1 MATGQARV
9 ILGFE
14 ADTSKARKQIEDL
27 GKSLT
32 EISKIATTQGLTY
45 DKDIKAASDAAI
57 QLKRHLGDALDPKTG
72 KFDVA
77 RFSTNLKSAGTNAKQ
92 LAQQLAGA
100 GEIGQ
105 KAFLNLAQTVA
116 KAEQPVMRINGML
129 GAFGEQLKQTAKWQL
144 SASAYRAVLGTISS
158 AYNYAKDLNKSLNNI
173 QIVTGQSSA
182 QMADFAKEANA
193 AAKALSTT
201 TTAYSDAALIFYQ
214 QGLKGDDVTKRTD
227 TVVKLANVTGESA
240 SAISSYMTA
249 IWNNYAKGSD
259 NLEHFGDV
267 ITALGAA
274 TASSSEEI
282 ATGLEKFA
290 AIGDTVGL
298 SYERASAA
306 LATVVAETRQTPD
319 VVGTAFKTIFS
330 RIQGLKL
337 GETLEDGV
345 DLNKYSKGL
354 KAVGVE
360 VLNAEGKLRKLDDI
374 LPDLGRKWNTLDE
387 AQQTALA
394 QTVAGTR
401 QYAQFIALMKNW
413 DKVEQNTNLAK
424 NSDGTLEAQ
433 QEIYAESWE
442 AASKRVKAALQ
453 DVYTQLVND
462 KFFIELTNG
471 VETFVEKIGTIIK
484 SMGGFKGI
492 LTTVSVL
499 FMNIFAQKMPEVLKN
514 LQHNFYVLTGQSQKL
529 ADNLKAD
536 FQKAF
541 YGLSGQGNNAIDSK
555 IAGLEK
561 VFSLNTKLAE
571 KAKFMT
577 SEEQSYYKMQIGM
590 IDEVNQKLTE
600 TIELRDKEINKAIS
614 TAKVDFSKGNTN
626 VISNTGENQ
635 KYIKQIEEK
644 IGLENSKHLMS
655 KLNKEEGNYID
666 VIIQK
671 YSELKQKYYELDEV
685 QTQLQQNENMFE
697 KSTGNAETLQQEM
710 LKVINT
716 SKELYKGQG
725 QSEAVAGLQ
734 ALEDKLKEIDIT
746 GDKAADELRI
756 TWQKA
761 FSTIKGEGNGTAI
774 QPIIDKIKQAEEE
787 TKSFGNIL
795 QQLNPDGFRKLEAV
809 LDKMAPEIQ
818 DAIRQALGL
827 DEAFKNISRSA
838 DGIQMKFSQAL
849 MKIGSAAMAVT
860 QIINSIKGLNEV
872 LQDDKSSLFD
882 KMLAVLPLVSTL
894 IFGITQMT
902 ELMTA
907 VKVIAN
913 RVEENGNKT
922 IWGRVF
928 ANRAEAESIREVTEA
943 EMEKI
948 AADVADSGKGFAS
961 SIKSGIGALTKAMLP
976 LALIAGGVLAIKYV
990 WDKTNEAIDEYNLK
1004 QQKAAKES
1012 AETATSL
1019 TEQYDS
1025 IKQSYDN
1032 LVSSVD
1038 KYSELKNGLGELVAG
1053 TDEYE
1058 AKLQET
1064 NETVLE
1070 LIETLGLAGDAYH
1083 WENGELKI
1091 DEQALKKAQEDKN
1104 FEVQQAKLS
1113 ADTAKIEANQKQ
1125 RENKLADTIRAIDRD
1140 SASGAVAGAG
1150 TGFLTGIAGGA
1161 AIGAG
1166 IGMLGGPIASAI
1178 GAGIGAIIAVAGG
1191 ITGFIKGKELED
1203 AKQDDAAIQRTNTE
1217 INKLAADYKVNGEE
1231 ALTEKHIRAIG
1242 EFKNADAEFINT
1254 IRENVRALVNENELL
1269 QQSVKT
1275 NILPILETLD
1285 SFKNS
1290 TEDVK
1295 EGISNLTSKE
1305 LMKQVEE
1312 EKKKLEADEDLDY
1325 EEEAKKLAGEKG
1337 TVTEVKE
1344 NEEGDGFVIVY
1355 YDGDEKHEEAYTE
1368 DRIREEMVSDKI
1380 YDEENIKKAELQAEK
1395 NFQNMVSSGQ
1405 YGNVLAELIANKQLK
1420 NASVKDIEGLYSE
1433 KDFNQYSQFLNKD
1446 EDARNMLDETYQS
1459 IKDLYNSNIKA
1470 VDNAMKNFGNKDL
1483 SLSNLT
1489 AMQSSFKEA
1498 FKKMGSEGVKNI
1510 EKIYKTIENQSQ
1522 SNEFTSLIN
1531 DLDLSNNITTLDE
1544 FKASAENA
1552 GISLK
1557 NLTDQEL
1564 QNFID
1569 VIQGIGQSID
1579 DIQTSY
1585 KSQKDIVKTLKQ
1597 GDFID
1602 ADKYNQLNIVLK
1614 QFFEEALD
1622 GTYKLVGSAKELNDI
1637 ADNQARTKFET
1648 RRNLLLKDISNKEQE
1663 KDDLKENEEKI
1674 SKLGKAKKFSNP
1686 NYDHNYSTWEEYV
1699 DWLDNS
1705 KYQWMDTNG
1714 THTEKMLNK
1723 DNAKYYGINDYDT
1736 YMELDKQGKYDY
1748 FNKKENQKRVISLAY
1763 ARSDQAKNYI
1773 FSTADSN
1780 EQISR
1785 AEEVQNWADEEA
1797 EKYNY
1802 NKGIILTNKDGSVIP
1817 SQKQSFLNTK
1827 QKEVQDTVT
1836 NKIDFLLEYDKEN
1849 TELINELQDKFKNDN
1864 FSDFDYQTLNDLYK
1878 AQKDKVKGYDKQIEE
1893 YMTEIMQSYMVEA
1906 GSYENIEKLE
1916 KGFFGEEGYSGVA
1929 GKSNLDSDTKGKIM
1943 AYNAEIIRRDQN
1955 NLHGL
1960 DEEKL
1965 EKYADYLED
1974 VTEKTAGFNESMD
1987 ETNAKIYA
1995 KQIMRMNRGV
2005 ETLAKNFYD
2014 LSKKDEGWYS
2024 VLKKSTKGSQEYAD
2038 AIIGTKDAVAD
2049 LLDMETEDIDNKFI
2063 EDNLDL
2069 IKDAAQGDGKAIDD
2083 LKDKLHE
2090 EVKINLVNDLKSQI
2104 LDIEDQLN
2112 GLDKFLDRELKA
2124 GIELDD
2130 TDFIEKLNEIV
2141 EKTGMSAEQI
2151 NKFLKSR
2158 NIEAKYVEETDT
2170 VQTSMPITET
2180 VTEQWTETGSTST
2193 GETDDMGHSKNAET
2207 TIIHSKATPKIVGTV
2222 KVPQEFAA
2230 FGMTTDGTT
2239 PKVEKLV
2246 RKASGAA
2253 NNYST
2258 QNSGGPKPSK
2268 PSGGN
2273 NNKKNAKNQK
2283 KEKSPFNEFYHLEKV
2298 LDKIEKRL
2306 KGLQKSSDVVF
2317 GAEKIVNLQA
2327 QNKQL
2332 EKQEKALIRLGKAQ
2346 KASAKKDVQKLAN
2359 LTGRTIKL
2367 NKNGEVK
2374 DYKKIAAAERAKVE
2388 QARKLKNKY
2397 KNTGKADKYDE
2408 QYERAK
2414 QHETDVVNALNDIET
2429 KNKNAYD
2436 NFDKAEDTRKDRV
2449 ANNWEMQ
2456 EIQMNL
2462 RLNTYQAKKDLLD
2475 FKKEFGTD
2483 WDIGFNFGISK
2494 KNENDFKEN
2503 AKFVMDQYNNP
2514 NSEYNKEIETRDQYQ
2529 QLTDIG
2535 WDKLSKE
2542 KKKELKNAGINSQSD
2557 LENKLIEMNT
2567 TVADRGTDLA
2577 NTMKEANENY
2587 LSMMDDISESWSKVT
2602 EKLDDW
2608 VESLDHAQK
2617 MTELLYGKNTKTYRD
2632 NIKKINESR
2641 LKEDKERMKMLQRQ
2655 KKTYEEELTKYEVGT
2670 DKYDKAL
2677 DSLRQTNKEIAQEE
2691 EHYIETLAQ
2700 TYTDEISE
2708 ALAEMS
2714 ENMFGTDFESVQE
2727 NWEISLRH
2735 SEEYYDNL
2743 QKISHIEE
2751 LSSKYD
2757 KAANLNHLV
2766 KNQEKLN
2773 RLKDAEI
2780 KRLKQIDNL
2789 TQKDIQMAEKKLA
2802 LAEAEIALE
2811 EAKNNKSS
2819 MKLSRDASGNWNYQ
2833 YVANEDKV
2841 DEAQNNLNKAAT
2853 DYRDTGLNNVQNLY
2867 EEFLAVN
2874 SFYQNKINALDPND
2888 EHYKENLDKY
2898 QKELTEEL
2906 EGITAQFNRMNNE
2919 TNIATAA
2926 MIKTYGDAGAELN
2939 NELETIFKEIS
2950 TTGATTATELLT
2962 AFTDNST
2969 GTFSVIKT
2977 KAGEWNAQE
2986 VSFYD
2991 SIVAKVLEKYGT
3003 DGTNP
3008 TTISGI
3014 ITSAYG
3020 AITKAHK
3027 KYVDEIDNSGI
3038 KGKWEDISKV
3048 ISDTES
3054 EADVESSIEAIIEAQ
3069 ETLTDENH
3077 LGALNKFRSIWDNEG
3092 DKEGKGKGIK
3102 QVTQEAKDNVVNLNT
3117 ALGTTSATKAKPE
3130 VTITWKDKSYDKLM
3144 NFSKKIKNLKDKT
3157 ITIHTNYTSSGN
3169 GNSLG
3174 NNNGSV
3180 SGDEQKHGVSL
3191 NYHYVDAKGK
3201 TAILDKTINFKTK
3214 AESDQFIK
3222 AYKDYLENHEK
3233 KATNK
3238 FWDAYKDEFK
3248 QIGIKKK
3255 DLKGIGKQDRLK
3267 NLSAFDTG
3275 GYTGD
3280 WDSSE
3285 GRLALLHKKEL
3296 ILNKEDTAN
3305 MLSMINI
3312 VRDLVDQ
3319 QLPQKLMQNMSQR
3332 IQDALIDYSG
3342 AISSNNNSSSE
3353 NIFNISAEF
3362 PNASNAAEIQEA
3374 ILSLPNLASQYLNR
3388 RR

>member
-214 QGLKGDDVTKRTD
+214 QGLKGDEVTKRTD

-306 LATVVAETRQTPD
+306 LATVVAETRQTPE
-319 VVGTAFKTIFS
+319 VVGTAFKTIFA

-360 VLNAEGKLRKLDDI
+360 VLNAEGQLRKLDDI

-424 NSDGTLEAQ
+424 NSDGALEAQ

-442 AASKRVKAALQ
+442 SASKRVKAALQ

-541 YGLSGQGNNAIDSK
+541 SGLSGQGNNAIDSK

-577 SEEQSYYKMQIGM
+577 SEEQSYYKMQIEM

-614 TAKVDFSKGNTN
+614 TAKIDFSK
-626 VISNTGENQ
+626 SNTSVIQNTPENQ
-635 KYIKQIEEK
+635 KDIEKIVEK
-644 IGLENSKHLMS
+644 IGLQSGNHLMS
-655 KLNKEEGNYID
+655 KLNKGEGNYID
-666 VIIQK
+666 EIIQK
-671 YSELKQKYYELDEV
+671 YSELKQKYYELEEV
-685 QTQLQQNENMFE
+685 QTQLQQNENMF
-697 KSTGNAETLQQEM
+697 KGYSGDAETLQQEM

-716 SKELYKGQG
+716 SKELYQTQG
-725 QSEAVAGLQ
+725 HEGAVAGLEK
-734 ALEDKLKEIDIT
+734 LENELKEAGIT
-746 GDKAADELRI
+746 GKDAANELKRK
-756 TWQKA
+756 WREA
-761 FSTIKGEGNGTAI
+761 FTVIAEENKDPVIGVAI
-774 QPIIDKIKQAEEE
+774 QDILKKIEQAEGK

-795 QQLNPDGFRKLEAV
+795 SQLNPEGFKKLEAV

-827 DEAFKNISRSA
+827 DETFKNISRSA
-838 DGIQMKFSQAL
+838 DSIQMKFSQAL

-882 KMLAVLPLVSTL
+882 KMLAVLPLISTL
-894 IFGITQMT
+894 IFGITQAT

-913 RVEENGNKT
+913 RVEENGTKA
-922 IWGRVF
+922 IWKRVL
-928 ANRAEAESIREVTEA
+928 ARKAEAEATDDATKA
-943 EMEKI
+943 EMRKI
-948 AADVADSGKGFAS
+948 AADGSDSEKGLAS
-961 SIKSGIGALTKAMLP
+961 SIKSGVGTLTKAMLP

-1032 LVSSVD
+1032 LVSTVD
-1038 KYSELKNGLGELVAG
+1038 KYSELKDGLGELVAG

-1058 AKLQET
+1058 TKLQET
-1064 NETVLE
+1064 NETALE

-1125 RENKLADTIRAIDRD
+1125 RENKLADTVREVDRD
-1140 SASGAVAGAG
+1140 SVSGALAGAG
-1150 TGFLTGIAGGA
+1150 AGALTGAAGGA

-1166 IGMLGGPIASAI
+1166 IGMLGGPI
-1178 GAGIGAIIAVAGG
+1178 GAGIGAALGASIGVIVGAL
-1191 ITGFIKGKELED
+1191 KGNELKE

-1217 INKLAADYKVNGEE
+1217 INKLAADYKVKGEE
-1231 ALTEKHIRAIG
+1231 ALTEEHIKAIG

-1290 TEDVK
+1290 PEDVK

-1305 LMKQVEE
+1305 LMKQTEE
-1312 EKKKLEADEDLDY
+1312 EKKKLEADKDLDY
-1325 EEEAKKLAGEKG
+1325 EEEAKKLVSEKG

-1380 YDEENIKKAELQAEK
+1380 YDKENIKKAELQAEQ
-1395 NFQNMVSSGQ
+1395 NFQDMVSSGQ
-1405 YGNVLAELIANKQLK
+1405 YGNVLAELIANEQLK
-1420 NASVKDIEGLYSE
+1420 NASVKDIEGLYAE
-1433 KDFNQYSQFLNKD
+1433 KDFEQYSQFLNRD

-1498 FKKMGSEGVKNI
+1498 WKKMGSEGVKNI
-1510 EKIYKTIENQSQ
+1510 EKIYKTIEDQGQ

-1531 DLDLSNNITTLDE
+1531 DLDLSNNIITLDE

-1557 NLTDQEL
+1557 NLTDKEL
-1564 QNFID
+1564 QNFINI
-1569 VIQGIGQSID
+1569 VQGIGQSID
-1579 DIQTSY
+1579 NIQTSY
-1585 KSQKDIVKTLKQ
+1585 KTQKDIIKTLKQ
-1597 GDFID
+1597 NDFID
-1602 ADKYNQLNIVLK
+1602 ADKYNQLDTILK

-1622 GTYKLVGSAKELNDI
+1622 GTYKLVGSAKELNDV

-1663 KDDLKENEEKI
+1663 KDALKEISFKTPYKIATADNINTNWDQIADLITRNSLAGTSSYPWLSDSLNFTDKEK
-1674 SKLGKAKKFSNP
+1674 KEL
-1686 NYDHNYSTWEEYV
+1686 
-1699 DWLDNS
+1699 
-1705 KYQWMDTNG
+1705 
-1714 THTEKMLNK
+1714 K
-1723 DNAKYYGINDYDT
+1723 DNNSSTVQKIRNAKNKEVANYLRENSEAYYYN
-1736 YMELDKQGKYDY
+1736 LAKNH
-1748 FNKKENQKRVISLAY
+1748 FNKYTARSIKDTDNIFGKSFDSGLDWRTNLNSFLSENNVSNTDRAWALIPEEQKRL
-1763 ARSDQAKNYI
+1763 K
-1773 FSTADSN
+1773 
-1780 EQISR
+1780 EQETK
-1785 AEEVQNWADEEA
+1785 A
-1797 EKYNY
+1797 
-1802 NKGIILTNKDGSVIP
+1802 LKDTLDYLY
-1817 SQKQSFLNTK
+1817 K
-1827 QKEVQDTVT
+1827 
-1836 NKIDFLLEYDKEN
+1836 YDKEN
-1849 TELINELQDKFKNDN
+1849 REIINTYLTKFKEG
-1864 FSDFDYQTLNDLYK
+1864 TLNKDDFNSIDQLY
-1878 AQKDKVKGYDKQIEE
+1878 ANRVSESSGYDKQIKE

-1916 KGFFGEEGYSGVA
+1916 EGFFGEKGYA
-1929 GKSNLDSDTKGKIM
+1929 GAKKQIEEKTASLDLQAKVD
-1943 AYNAEIIRRDQN
+1943 AYNNEAILRNQN
-1955 NLHGL
+1955 NFYGL
-1960 DEEKL
+1960 DEVEV
-1965 EKYADYLED
+1965 EKYADYLD
-1974 VTEKTAGFNESMD
+1974 DLTESVAGFNAEMNKD
-1987 ETNAKIYA
+1987 TAEIYA

-2014 LSKKDEGWYS
+2014 LSKKGEGWFS
-2024 VLKKSTKGSQEYAD
+2024 ILDQKGKGNGSTKGSEEYKE
-2038 AIIGTKDAVAD
+2038 AIIGTKEALAD
-2049 LLDMETEDIDNKFI
+2049 LLDTETTSIDNQFI
-2063 EDNLDL
+2063 EDHLEL
-2069 IKDAAQGDGKAIDD
+2069 IKKAAQGDEDAIDSLKKKLGEDVRIKIIDD
-2083 LKDKLHE
+2083 LKDA
-2090 EVKINLVNDLKSQI
+2090 IP
-2104 LDIEDQLN
+2104 DIETE
-2112 GLDKFLDRELKA
+2112 LDELDRFMKKIQDGEININTKKAKEDLQDLLKA
-2124 GIELDD
+2124 
-2130 TDFIEKLNEIV
+2130 
-2141 EKTGMSAEQI
+2141 TGMSAEQI
-2151 NKFLKSR
+2151 KEYMNDAW
-2158 NIEAKYVEETDT
+2158 NTDIKYKTKT
-2170 VQTSMPITET
+2170 ANTNSYMPITKTTTRVESEDVPWT
-2180 VTEQWTETGSTST
+2180 AGNAAGVNHYEIATSTPEVIGKVAVPHEFAMFGMSSDGSEPEIDMVTE
-2193 GETDDMGHSKNAET
+2193 
-2207 TIIHSKATPKIVGTV
+2207 
-2222 KVPQEFAA
+2222 
-2230 FGMTTDGTT
+2230 
-2239 PKVEKLV
+2239 
-2246 RKASGAA
+2246 KASGAA
-2253 NNYST
+2253 NNYSSA
-2258 QNSGGPKPSK
+2258 NAGGPKASK
-2268 PSGGN
+2268 PSGG

-2298 LDKIEKRL
+2298 LDKIDKRL

-2346 KASAKKDVQKLAN
+2346 KASAKKDIQKLAN

-2388 QARKLKNKY
+2388 QAIKLKNKY

-2408 QYERAK
+2408 QYERVK
-2414 QHETDVVNALNDIET
+2414 QHETDVVDALNDIET

-2449 ANNWEMQ
+2449 SNNWEMQ

-2514 NSEYNKEIETRDQYQ
+2514 NSEYNKEIEARDQYQ

-2535 WDKLSKE
+2535 WDNLSEE
-2542 KKKELKNAGINSQSD
+2542 KKKELMNVGIHSQSD

-2567 TVADRGTDLA
+2567 AVADRGIDLA
-2577 NTMKEANENY
+2577 NTMKEANEIY

-2617 MTELLYGKNTKTYRD
+2617 MTELFYGKNTKTYRD

-2641 LKEDKERMKMLQRQ
+2641 LKEDKERMKILQEQ
-2655 KKTYEEELTKYEVGT
+2655 KKAYEKELTQYEVGT

-2677 DSLRQTNKEIAQEE
+2677 ESLRQTNKEIAQEE

-2700 TYTDEISE
+2700 TYTDEVSE
-2708 ALAEMS
+2708 ALTEMN

-2757 KAANLNHLV
+2757 KAANSNHLV

-2789 TQKDIQMAEKKLA
+2789 TQKDIQMAEKKLS

-2853 DYRDTGLNNVQNLY
+2853 DYRDTGLNNVRDLY
-2867 EEFLAVN
+2867 EKFLSVN
-2874 SFYQNKINALDPND
+2874 SDYQNKINALDPND
-2888 EHYKENLDKY
+2888 EHYKEKLEDYK
-2898 QKELTEEL
+2898 KKLTEEL
-2906 EGITAQFNRMNNE
+2906 EGITAQSDRMNSE

-2926 MIKTYGDAGAELN
+2926 MIKTYGDAGVELN

-2950 TTGATTATELLT
+2950 TTGTTTATELLT

-2969 GTFSVIKT
+2969 GTFSVIKA

-3003 DGTNP
+3003 DGTDP

-3020 AITKAHK
+3020 AITTAHK
-3027 KYVDEIDNSGI
+3027 NYVNEIDKSGI

-3054 EADVESSIEAIIEAQ
+3054 EADVESSIEAIIGAQ
-3069 ETLTDENH
+3069 ETLTDGDH
-3077 LGALNKFRSIWDNEG
+3077 LGALNKFKSIWDSEG

-3117 ALGTTSATKAKPE
+3117 ALSTTSATKAKPE
-3130 VTITWKDKSYDKLM
+3130 ITITWKDKSYDKLM
-3144 NFSKKIKNLKDKT
+3144 NFSEKIKNLKDKT
-3157 ITIHTNYTSSGN
+3157 ITIHTNYTSSGSGTSSSGGTSS
-3169 GNSLG
+3169 GNSTF
-3174 NNNGSV
+3174 SV
-3180 SGDEQKHGVSL
+3180 SNSEKKHGVSFK
-3191 NYHYVDAKGK
+3191 YHYVDDKGYL
-3201 TAILDKTINFKTK
+3201 AISDETINFKTEEASK
-3214 AESDQFIK
+3214 KFIN
-3222 AYKDYLENHEK
+3222 AYNDYLKEHGK

-3238 FWDAYKDEFK
+3238 FWDAYEKKFK
-3248 QIGIKKK
+3248 KINIKKE
-3255 DLKGIGKQDRLK
+3255 DLKKIGEYDRFKEL
-3267 NLSAFDTG
+3267 NAFDTG
-3275 GYTGD
+3275 GYTGN
-3280 WDSSE
+3280 WNSSE
-3285 GRLALLHKKEL
+3285 GRLAMLHEKEL
-3296 ILNKEDTAN
+3296 VLNKEDTAN

-3342 AISSNNNSSSE
+3342 AISSNSNSSSE

>member
-1 MATGQARV
+1 MVTGQARV

-14 ADTSKARKQIEDL
+14 ADTAKARKQIEDL
-27 GKSLT
+27 GKTLT

-214 QGLKGDDVTKRTD
+214 QGLKGDEVTKRTD

-240 SAISSYMTA
+240 SSISSYMTA

-306 LATVVAETRQTPD
+306 LATVVAETRQTPE
-319 VVGTAFKTIFS
+319 VVGTAFKTIFA

-360 VLNAEGKLRKLDDI
+360 VLNAEGQLRKLDDI

-442 AASKRVKAALQ
+442 SASKRVKAALQ

-492 LTTVSVL
+492 LTTVSAL

-541 YGLSGQGNNAIDSK
+541 SDLSGQGNNAIDSK

-600 TIELRDKEINKAIS
+600 TIELRDKEINAAVS
-614 TAKVDFSKGNTN
+614 TAKVDFSKNNTS
-626 VISNTGENQ
+626 VIQNTPEN
-635 KYIKQIEEK
+635 KKDIEKIVEK
-644 IGLENSKHLMS
+644 IGLQSGNHLMS
-655 KLNKEEGNYID
+655 KLNKGKGNYID

-671 YSELKQKYYELDEV
+671 YSELKQKYHELDEV
-685 QTQLQQNENMFE
+685 QTQLQQNENMF
-697 KSTGNAETLQQEM
+697 KNDSKDAETLQQEM

-761 FSTIKGEGNGTAI
+761 FSTIKGEGNGAAI

-894 IFGITQMT
+894 IFGITQAT

-922 IWGRVF
+922 ILKRILLR
-928 ANRAEAESIREVTEA
+928 RAEARATNDVIDS
-943 EMEKI
+943 EKGL
-948 AADVADSGKGFAS
+948 VS
-961 SIKSGIGALTKAMLP
+961 SIKSDIGSLTKAMLP

-990 WDKTNEAIDEYNLK
+990 WDKTNKAIDEYNLK
-1004 QQKAAKES
+1004 QQEAAKES

-1032 LVSSVD
+1032 LVSTVD
-1038 KYSELKNGLGELVAG
+1038 KYSELKDGLGELVAG

-1064 NETVLE
+1064 NETALE

-1083 WENGELKI
+1083 WESGELKI

-1125 RENKLADTIRAIDRD
+1125 RENKLADTVRAVDRD

-1150 TGFLTGIAGGA
+1150 VGALTGAASGA

-1166 IGMLGGPIASAI
+1166 IGLLGGPAGVALGMAI
-1178 GAGIGAIIAVAGG
+1178 GADIGKLVGG
-1191 ITGFIKGKELED
+1191 IAGNFKGADLEE

-1231 ALTEKHIRAIG
+1231 ALTEEHIRAIG

-1269 QQSVKT
+1269 QQSIKT

-1305 LMKQVEE
+1305 LKKQIEE
-1312 EKKKLEADEDLDY
+1312 EKKKLETDEDLDY

-1337 TVTEVKE
+1337 TVTEIKE

-1368 DRIREEMVSDKI
+1368 DRIREEIVSDKI
-1380 YDEENIKKAELQAEK
+1380 YDEENIKKAELQAEQ

-1405 YGNVLAELIANKQLK
+1405 YGNVLAELIANEQLK
-1420 NASVKDIEGLYSE
+1420 NASIKDIEGLYSE
-1433 KDFNQYSQFLNKD
+1433 KDFDQYSQFLNGDK
-1446 EDARNMLDETYQS
+1446 DARNMLDKTYQS
-1459 IKDLYNSNIKA
+1459 IKDLYNSNIEA

-1498 FKKMGSEGVKNI
+1498 FKKMGSEGVENI
-1510 EKIYKTIENQSQ
+1510 EKIYKTIENQGQ

-1569 VIQGIGQSID
+1569 VVQGIGQSID

-1614 QFFEEALD
+1614 QFFEEVLD

-1663 KDDLKENEEKI
+1663 KNDSKEISFKTPYKIATADNINTNWDQIADLITRNSLAGTSSYPWLLDSLNFTDKEKKELKDNNSSTVQKMRDAKNKKVANYLKEN
-1674 SKLGKAKKFSNP
+1674 S
-1686 NYDHNYSTWEEYV
+1686 EEYYYNLAKN
-1699 DWLDNS
+1699 DFNNYTARS
-1705 KYQWMDTNG
+1705 
-1714 THTEKMLNK
+1714 NK
-1723 DNAKYYGINDYDT
+1723 DTDNIF
-1736 YMELDKQGKYDY
+1736 GKSFDST
-1748 FNKKENQKRVISLAY
+1748 FNWRANLNSFLSENNVSDADRAWALIPEEQKRLT
-1763 ARSDQAKNYI
+1763 DQETKA
-1773 FSTADSN
+1773 
-1780 EQISR
+1780 
-1785 AEEVQNWADEEA
+1785 
-1797 EKYNY
+1797 
-1802 NKGIILTNKDGSVIP
+1802 LKDTLDYLY
-1817 SQKQSFLNTK
+1817 K
-1827 QKEVQDTVT
+1827 
-1836 NKIDFLLEYDKEN
+1836 YDKEN
-1849 TELINELQDKFKNDN
+1849 REIVNTYLAKFKK
-1864 FSDFDYQTLNDLYK
+1864 STLNKDDFNSIDQLY
-1878 AQKDKVKGYDKQIEE
+1878 ANQVSESSGYDKQIKE

-1916 KGFFGEEGYSGVA
+1916 EGFFGEEGYA
-1929 GKSNLDSDTKGKIM
+1929 GAKKQIEEETASSDLLAKVD
-1943 AYNAEIIRRDQN
+1943 AYNNEAILRNQN
-1955 NLHGL
+1955 NLYGL
-1960 DEEKL
+1960 DEVEV
-1965 EKYADYLED
+1965 EKYADYLD
-1974 VTEKTAGFNESMD
+1974 DLTESVAGFNAEMNKD
-1987 ETNAKIYA
+1987 TAEIYA

-2014 LSKKDEGWYS
+2014 LSKKGEGWFS
-2024 VLKKSTKGSQEYAD
+2024 ILDQKGKGNGSTKGSEEYKD
-2038 AIIGTKDAVAD
+2038 AIIGTKEALAD
-2049 LLDMETEDIDNKFI
+2049 LLDTETTSIDNQFI
-2063 EDNLDL
+2063 EDHLEL
-2069 IKDAAQGDGKAIDD
+2069 IKKAAQGDEDAIDSLKKKLGEDVRIKIIDD
-2083 LKDKLHE
+2083 LKDA
-2090 EVKINLVNDLKSQI
+2090 IP
-2104 LDIEDQLN
+2104 DIETE
-2112 GLDKFLDRELKA
+2112 LDELDRFMKKIQDGEININTKKAKEDLQDLLKA
-2124 GIELDD
+2124 
-2130 TDFIEKLNEIV
+2130 
-2141 EKTGMSAEQI
+2141 TGMSAEQI
-2151 NKFLKSR
+2151 KEYMNDAW
-2158 NIEAKYVEETDT
+2158 NTDIKYKTKT
-2170 VQTSMPITET
+2170 ASTNSYMPITRTTTRIESEDVT
-2180 VTEQWTETGSTST
+2180 WSAGNDAGVNHYEIATSTPEVIGKVAVPNEFAMFGMSSDGSEPEIDMVTE
-2193 GETDDMGHSKNAET
+2193 
-2207 TIIHSKATPKIVGTV
+2207 
-2222 KVPQEFAA
+2222 
-2230 FGMTTDGTT
+2230 
-2239 PKVEKLV
+2239 
-2246 RKASGAA
+2246 KASGAA
-2253 NNYST
+2253 NNYSSV
-2258 QNSGGPKPSK
+2258 NAGGPKPSK

-2273 NNKKNAKNQK
+2273 NKKNAKDQK

-2374 DYKKIAAAERAKVE
+2374 DYKKIVAAERAKVE

-2408 QYERAK
+2408 QYERVK
-2414 QHETDVVNALNDIET
+2414 QHETDVVNVLNDIET

-2449 ANNWEMQ
+2449 ANNWEIQ

-2475 FKKEFGTD
+2475 LKKEFGTD

-2503 AKFVMDQYNNP
+2503 AKFVMEQYNNP
-2514 NSEYNKEIETRDQYQ
+2514 DSEYNKEIETRDQYQ
-2529 QLTDIG
+2529 QLTNIG
-2535 WDKLSKE
+2535 WNNLSKE

-2567 TVADRGTDLA
+2567 AVADRGIDLA

-2641 LKEDKERMKMLQRQ
+2641 LKEDKERMKMLQEQ
-2655 KKTYEEELTKYEVGT
+2655 KKAYEKELTKYEVGT
-2670 DKYDKAL
+2670 DKYDKAFE
-2677 DSLRQTNKEIAQEE
+2677 SLRKTNKEIAQEE

-2700 TYTDEISE
+2700 TYTDEVSE
-2708 ALAEMS
+2708 ALAEMN

-2757 KAANLNHLV
+2757 KAANSNYLV

-2789 TQKDIQMAEKKLA
+2789 TQKDIQMAEKKLS

-2853 DYRDTGLNNVQNLY
+2853 DYRDTGLNNVKDLIEKY
-2867 EEFLAVN
+2867 LAAN
-2874 SFYQNKINALDPND
+2874 SFYQNKINTLDPND
-2888 EHYKENLDKY
+2888 EHYNEKVEDYK
-2898 QKELTEEL
+2898 KKLTEEL
-2906 EGITAQFNRMNNE
+2906 EGVTAQFNRMNSE

-2926 MIKTYGDAGAELN
+2926 MIKTYGDAGEELN

-2950 TTGATTATELLT
+2950 TTGTTTATELLT

-2969 GTFSVIKT
+2969 GAFSVIKA

-2991 SIVAKVLEKYGT
+2991 SIVTKVLEKYGT

-3020 AITKAHK
+3020 AITTAHNN
-3027 KYVDEIDNSGI
+3027 YVNEIDKSGI
-3038 KGKWEDISKV
+3038 KGKWEDISEV

-3069 ETLTDENH
+3069 ETLTDGEH

-3144 NFSKKIKNLKDKT
+3144 DFSKKLKNLKDKT
-3157 ITIHTNYTSSGN
+3157 ITIHTNYTSSGS
-3169 GNSLG
+3169 G
-3174 NNNGSV
+3174 NGSGGGT
-3180 SGDEQKHGVSL
+3180 SSASNNEKKHGVSFK
-3191 NYHYVDAKGK
+3191 YHYVDDKGYS
-3201 TAILDKTINFKTK
+3201 AFLDETINFKTEK
-3214 AESDQFIK
+3214 ASKKFIE
-3222 AYKDYLENHEK
+3222 AYNDYLKEHGK
-3233 KATNK
+3233 KETNK
-3238 FWDAYKDEFK
+3238 FWDAYKKKFK
-3248 QIGIKKK
+3248 QIDIKKEDLQDIGKHDRFK
-3255 DLKGIGKQDRLK
+3255 DLK
-3267 NLSAFDTG
+3267 AFDTG
-3275 GYTGD
+3275 GYTGN
-3280 WDSSE
+3280 WNSSE
-3285 GRLALLHKKEL
+3285 GRLAMLHEKEL
-3296 ILNKEDTAN
+3296 VLNKEDTAN

-3342 AISSNNNSSSE
+3342 AISSNSNSSNE

-3362 PNASNAAEIQEA
+3362 PNASDAVEIQEA

>member
-1 MATGQARV
+1 MVTGQARI

-14 ADTSKARKQIEDL
+14 ADTTKARKQIEDL

-214 QGLKGDDVTKRTD
+214 QGLKGEDVTKRTD

-267 ITALGAA
+267 ITALGAS

-306 LATVVAETRQTPD
+306 LATVVAETRQTPE
-319 VVGTAFKTIFS
+319 VVGTAFKTIFA

-360 VLNAEGKLRKLDDI
+360 VLNAEGQLRKLDDI

-413 DKVEQNTNLAK
+413 DKIEQNTILAK
-424 NSDGTLEAQ
+424 NSDGALEAQ

-442 AASKRVKAALQ
+442 SASKRVKAALQ

-462 KFFIELTNG
+462 KFFIELTND

-499 FMNIFAQKMPEVLKN
+499 FMSTFAQKMPEVLKN

-541 YGLSGQGNNAIDSK
+541 SGLSGQGNNAIDSK

-577 SEEQSYYKMQIGM
+577 SEEQSYYKMQIEM

-614 TAKVDFSKGNTN
+614 TAKIDFSK
-626 VISNTGENQ
+626 SNTSVIQNTPENQ
-635 KYIKQIEEK
+635 KDIEKIVEK
-644 IGLENSKHLMS
+644 IGLQSGNHLMS
-655 KLNKEEGNYID
+655 KLNKGEGNYID

-671 YSELKQKYYELDEV
+671 YSELKQKYHELDEV

-697 KSTGNAETLQQEM
+697 NDSKDAEILQQEM
-710 LKVINT
+710 LKVIST

-725 QSEAVAGLQ
+725 HEEAVTGLQ
-734 ALEDKLKEIDIT
+734 ALEDELKKINIT
-746 GDKAADELRI
+746 SDKAADELRI

-774 QPIIDKIKQAEEE
+774 QPIIDKIKEAENE

-795 QQLNPDGFRKLEAV
+795 QQLNPEGFKKLEAV

-827 DEAFKNISRSA
+827 DEAFKKISSGA

-872 LQDDKSSLFD
+872 LQDDKSSIFD

-894 IFGITQMT
+894 IFGITQAT

-913 RVEENGNKT
+913 RVEENGTKT
-922 IWGRVF
+922 IWRRIF
-928 ANRAEAESIREVTEA
+928 ANREEEKSIRDVIKA
-943 EMEKI
+943 KMEGM
-948 AADVADSGKGFAS
+948 AADSGKGFAS
-961 SIKSGIGALTKAMLP
+961 SIKSGIGTLTKAMLP

-1032 LVSSVD
+1032 LVSTVD
-1038 KYSELKNGLGELVAG
+1038 KYSELKDGLGELVAG

-1064 NETVLE
+1064 NETALE

-1083 WENGELKI
+1083 WESGELKI

-1125 RENKLADTIRAIDRD
+1125 RENKLADTVREVDRD
-1140 SASGAVAGAG
+1140 SASGAVVGGFGGAA
-1150 TGFLTGIAGGA
+1150 TGIAGGA

-1166 IGMLGGPIASAI
+1166 IGMLGGPI
-1178 GAGIGAIIAVAGG
+1178 GAGIGAALGASIGAIIGA
-1191 ITGFIKGKELED
+1191 FKGKDLEE

-1217 INKLAADYKVNGEE
+1217 INKLAADYKVKGEE
-1231 ALTEKHIRAIG
+1231 ALTEEHIRAIG

-1269 QQSVKT
+1269 QQSIKT
-1275 NILPILETLD
+1275 NILPVLETID

-1355 YDGDEKHEEAYTE
+1355 YKDDEKHEEAYTE

-1380 YDEENIKKAELQAEK
+1380 YDEENIKKAELQAEQ
-1395 NFQNMVSSGQ
+1395 NFQNMISSGQ
-1405 YGNVLAELIANKQLK
+1405 YGGVLAELIANGQLK
-1420 NASVKDIEGLYSE
+1420 NASVKDIEGLYSNR
-1433 KDFNQYSQFLNKD
+1433 KSYQYSQFLNKD

-1459 IKDLYNSNIKA
+1459 IEELYNSNIKA
-1470 VDNAMKNFGNKDL
+1470 IDNAMKYFGNKDL

-1498 FKKMGSEGVKNI
+1498 FKKMGSEGVENI
-1510 EKIYKTIENQSQ
+1510 EKIYKTIEDQGQ

-1531 DLDLSNNITTLDE
+1531 DLDLSNNIITLDE

-1552 GISLK
+1552 GVSLK
-1557 NLTDQEL
+1557 NLTDKEL
-1564 QNFID
+1564 QNFINI
-1569 VIQGIGQSID
+1569 VQGIGQSID
-1579 DIQTSY
+1579 NIQTSY
-1585 KSQKDIVKTLKQ
+1585 KTQKDIIKTLKQ
-1597 GDFID
+1597 NDFID
-1602 ADKYNQLNIVLK
+1602 ADKYNQLDTILK

-1622 GTYKLVGSAKELNDI
+1622 GTYKLVGSAKELNDV

-1663 KDDLKENEEKI
+1663 KDALKEISFKTPYKIATADNINANWDQIADLITRNSLAGTSSYPWLSDSLNFTDKGKKELKDNNSSTVQKIRDAKNKKVANYLKENSE
-1674 SKLGKAKKFSNP
+1674 
-1686 NYDHNYSTWEEYV
+1686 
-1699 DWLDNS
+1699 
-1705 KYQWMDTNG
+1705 
-1714 THTEKMLNK
+1714 
-1723 DNAKYYGINDYDT
+1723 KYYYNLAKNDFNNYTARSIKDT
-1736 YMELDKQGKYDY
+1736 ENIFGKSFDSGLDWRTNLNS
-1748 FNKKENQKRVISLAY
+1748 FLSENNVSSADRAWALIPEEQKRLT
-1763 ARSDQAKNYI
+1763 DQETKA
-1773 FSTADSN
+1773 
-1780 EQISR
+1780 
-1785 AEEVQNWADEEA
+1785 
-1797 EKYNY
+1797 
-1802 NKGIILTNKDGSVIP
+1802 LKDTLDYLY
-1817 SQKQSFLNTK
+1817 K
-1827 QKEVQDTVT
+1827 
-1836 NKIDFLLEYDKEN
+1836 YDKEN
-1849 TELINELQDKFKNDN
+1849 REIVNTYLAKFKKG
-1864 FSDFDYQTLNDLYK
+1864 TLNKDDFNSIDQLY
-1878 AQKDKVKGYDKQIEE
+1878 ANQVSESSGYDKQIKE

-1916 KGFFGEEGYSGVA
+1916 EGFFGEKGYA
-1929 GKSNLDSDTKGKIM
+1929 GAKKQIEEKTASPDLQAKVD
-1943 AYNAEIIRRDQN
+1943 AYNNEAILRNQN
-1955 NLHGL
+1955 NLYGL
-1960 DEEKL
+1960 DEVEV
-1965 EKYADYLED
+1965 EKYADYLD
-1974 VTEKTAGFNESMD
+1974 DLTESVAGFNAEMNKD
-1987 ETNAKIYA
+1987 TAEIYA

-2014 LSKKDEGWYS
+2014 LSKKGEGWFS
-2024 VLKKSTKGSQEYAD
+2024 ILDQKGKGNGSTKGSEEYKD
-2038 AIIGTKDAVAD
+2038 AIIGTKEALAD
-2049 LLDMETEDIDNKFI
+2049 LLDTETTSIDNKFI
-2063 EDNLDL
+2063 EDHLEL
-2069 IKDAAQGDGKAIDD
+2069 IKKAAQGDEDAIDSLKKKLGEDVRIKIIDD
-2083 LKDKLHE
+2083 LKDA
-2090 EVKINLVNDLKSQI
+2090 IP
-2104 LDIEDQLN
+2104 DIETE
-2112 GLDKFLDRELKA
+2112 LDELDRFMKKIQDGEININTKKAKEDLQDLLKA
-2124 GIELDD
+2124 
-2130 TDFIEKLNEIV
+2130 
-2141 EKTGMSAEQI
+2141 TGMSAEQI
-2151 NKFLKSR
+2151 KEYMNDAW
-2158 NIEAKYVEETDT
+2158 NTDIKYKTKT
-2170 VQTSMPITET
+2170 ANTNSYMPITKTTTRVESEDVPWT
-2180 VTEQWTETGSTST
+2180 AGNAAGVNHYEIATSTPEVVGKVAVPHEFAMFGMSSDGSDPEIDMVTE
-2193 GETDDMGHSKNAET
+2193 
-2207 TIIHSKATPKIVGTV
+2207 
-2222 KVPQEFAA
+2222 
-2230 FGMTTDGTT
+2230 
-2239 PKVEKLV
+2239 
-2246 RKASGAA
+2246 KASGAA
-2253 NNYST
+2253 NNYSSA
-2258 QNSGGPKPSK
+2258 NAGGPKASK
-2268 PSGGN
+2268 PSGG

-2298 LDKIEKRL
+2298 LDKIDKRL

-2346 KASAKKDVQKLAN
+2346 KASAKNDVQKLAN

-2397 KNTGKADKYDE
+2397 KNTKKADKYDE

-2449 ANNWEMQ
+2449 SNNWEMQ

-2503 AKFVMDQYNNP
+2503 AKFVMEQYNNP
-2514 NSEYNKEIETRDQYQ
+2514 NSEYNKEIEARDQYQ
-2529 QLTDIG
+2529 QLTNIG
-2535 WDKLSKE
+2535 WDNLSKA
-2542 KKKELKNAGINSQSD
+2542 KKEELKNVGIHSQSD

-2567 TVADRGTDLA
+2567 AVADRGIDLA

-2641 LKEDKERMKMLQRQ
+2641 LKEDKERMKMLQNQ
-2655 KKTYEEELTKYEVGT
+2655 KKAYEKELTQYEVGT
-2670 DKYDKAL
+2670 DKYDKAFE
-2677 DSLRQTNKEIAQEE
+2677 SLRQTNKEIAQEE

-2700 TYTDEISE
+2700 TYTDEVSE
-2708 ALAEMS
+2708 ALAEMN

-2757 KAANLNHLV
+2757 KTANSNHLV

-2789 TQKDIQMAEKKLA
+2789 TQKDIQMAEKKLS

-2853 DYRDTGLNNVQNLY
+2853 DYRDTGLNNVKDLY
-2867 EEFLAVN
+2867 EKFLSVN
-2874 SFYQNKINALDPND
+2874 SDYQNKINALDKND
-2888 EHYKENLDKY
+2888 EHYNEKLENYKKK
-2898 QKELTEEL
+2898 QTEEL
-2906 EGITAQFNRMNNE
+2906 EGIAAQFNRMNGE

-2950 TTGATTATELLT
+2950 TTGTTTATELLT

-2969 GTFSVIKT
+2969 GTFSVIKA

-3008 TTISGI
+3008 ATISGI

-3020 AITKAHK
+3020 AITTAHNN
-3027 KYVDEIDNSGI
+3027 YVNEIDKSGI
-3038 KGKWEDISKV
+3038 KVKWEDISAV

-3054 EADVESSIEAIIEAQ
+3054 EADVESSIEAIIKAQ
-3069 ETLTDENH
+3069 ETLTDKDH
-3077 LGALNKFRSIWDNEG
+3077 LGALNKFKSIWDNEG
-3092 DKEGKGKGIK
+3092 DKDGKGKGLK
-3102 QVTQEAKDNVVNLNT
+3102 QVVGEAKNNVVELNT

-3144 NFSKKIKNLKDKT
+3144 DFSKKLKNLKDKT
-3157 ITIHTNYTSSGN
+3157 ITIHTNYTSSGSGN
-3169 GNSLG
+3169 GSG

-3180 SGDEQKHGVSL
+3180 NSDEQKHGVSL
-3191 NYHYVDAKGK
+3191 DYHYVGNDGY
-3201 TAILDKTINFKTK
+3201 TAIFDETINFKTK
-3214 AESDQFIK
+3214 AESEQFIKDFNKYAKSNKKKKATDELWK
-3222 AYKDYLENHEK
+3222 AYKDV
-3233 KATNK
+3233 
-3238 FWDAYKDEFK
+3238 FK
-3248 QIGIKKK
+3248 QLEIKKEDIPVIAK
-3255 DLKGIGKQDRLK
+3255 ANRLK

-3280 WDSSE
+3280 WNSSE
-3285 GRLALLHKKEL
+3285 GRLAMLHEKEL
-3296 ILNKEDTAN
+3296 VLNKEDTAN

-3362 PNASNAAEIQEA
+3362 PNASNATEIQEA